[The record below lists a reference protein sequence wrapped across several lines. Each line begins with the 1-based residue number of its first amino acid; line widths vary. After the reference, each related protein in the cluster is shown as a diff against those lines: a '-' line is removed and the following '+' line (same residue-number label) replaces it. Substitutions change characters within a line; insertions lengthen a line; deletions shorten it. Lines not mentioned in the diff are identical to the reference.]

1 MRRFFRH
8 LLTTL
13 LLPILLLAGVLLA
26 ANTDPGRR
34 LIAWGVGEMTGG
46 QVVLSGLSG
55 ALPGAPRVAR
65 LELRDGD
72 GAWLVV
78 EDVALDIALLQLLRR
93 KVALE
98 ALTARSVVLRRLPPR
113 DEGAAAPIQL
123 PVRVLLQRF
132 FIEDL
137 TLDQVAPG
145 APRLTLDGSGFV
157 ASAEDVQ
164 ATLLM
169 TAPGRADH
177 YRLEV
182 GISDEHY
189 RLKLALQ
196 EAPGGL
202 LAALAAS
209 AGVHV
214 PADLD
219 GWRLDATAE
228 GPRAA
233 LALNAALAAG
243 PLQAAAEGLL
253 DLESGSATGL
263 RVSADVSA
271 MTLALE
277 DSPEIAWR
285 RIGVKADV
293 RGHPGAP
300 QGNARFALDGLR
312 AGDLTLDRLT
322 ATADGDPARL
332 RVAAELQGLQA
343 GGLPETVA
351 TAPLRVVGELTRDD
365 PALPFRLTVRHP
377 LLDLAAEGGVTARS
391 GQATLILPDLAALA
405 APNEVDLAGS
415 ARFDLKGAADG
426 EPQLDATGE
435 LALTRAPGLRPE
447 LIGGLLGPA
456 ARLALSVR
464 RDGDAWQVSS
474 AQIDGARVTARVQG
488 RAASDSVALDWTLDL
503 PDLGVLGPGWS
514 GRVQAQGGVVGNP
527 AAPGVVADLTLDAGR
542 QGTGR
547 GRVTGRLNAR
557 LAEPDGSL
565 DLRGAWAG
573 RPVAINLKAGRS
585 RDGGLDLSFGDS
597 RWAGVAASGSLR
609 LPPGA
614 TLPQGEVRLGIER
627 LADLDPLMAVL
638 IPPGAR
644 SPSGPALAG
653 RLNARLTL
661 TEAGTALIAADGDGL
676 MLPGSVGIG
685 ALALEV
691 RVTDALATARTQAT
705 LRLRGL
711 ALGEVGGDLSL
722 TAQGT
727 AAALVLTADAGLT
740 TPTGPLK
747 LAAGARLD
755 ASARRLALQRLEAR
769 ARGET
774 VRLLAP
780 AVLDFSDG
788 LAVDRLRLG
797 LRPGRSQAAVE
808 VAGRMMPRLDLK
820 ATVAGLP
827 LDLVRLVAADL
838 PLTGALGADLR
849 LTGTLDA
856 PLGSLRAQAS
866 GLRLTEGGGR
876 GVPPAQVKLAADLAP
891 DGAQINAQAETGPR
905 MNLRVQGRI
914 AGRLPFTSGALALR
928 ADGWVDLG
936 LLDPLLTSGGRQLSG
951 KAVLNTAI
959 TGTLA
964 ASRLDGA
971 LRLTDAALRDRTI
984 GLALTGVEGTLVLAG
999 DTVRVERITGHTGGQ
1014 TGRGRVELSG
1024 SVGVLAPGL
1033 PVDVRLV
1040 ARNARPVQLDQ
1051 LDVQGDA
1058 DLRLSGRAAER
1069 LTAAGTVRLS
1079 RVEVRLPDRLP
1090 ATIATLQV
1098 RERGGGDRPAA
1109 TVAPRPPALSPDLAL
1124 DLVLSAP
1131 RAVYVRGRGVDA
1143 ELGGEVRL
1151 SGTMAD
1157 PAVSGGFDL
1166 LLGEY
1171 ELVGQILRF
1180 TRGRIGFDGA
1190 HGIDPTLDMEART
1203 TAAGS
1208 TAILAVLGTAS
1219 KPRIELRGE
1228 PPLPQDEVLSR
1239 LLFGVA
1245 GGRLSP
1251 VQAVRIGMAAASLA
1265 GVGRGDG
1272 LGVLD
1277 RVRTGL
1283 GLERLSLGTDAQGG
1297 AIIEGGR
1304 QITERVYLGARQGSR
1319 AGETQ
1324 GVLRIGITPRIKLEA
1339 DVGATGGTRA
1349 GVAYERE
1356 Y

>member
-1 MRRFFRH
+1 MRRFLRH

-13 LLPILLLAGVLLA
+13 LLPILLLAVLLLA

-55 ALPGAPRVAR
+55 ALPGAPRIAR

-72 GAWLVV
+72 GTWLVV
-78 EDVALDIALLQLLRR
+78 EDAALDIDPLQLLRR
-93 KVALE
+93 KVAIE

-137 TLDQVAPG
+137 TLDQAVPG
-145 APRLTLDGSGFV
+145 APRLTLDGSGLV

-164 ATLLM
+164 ATLRM
-169 TAPGRADH
+169 TAPGRADR

-182 GISDEHY
+182 GISEGHY

-202 LAALAAS
+202 LAALVAS

-219 GWRLDATAE
+219 GWHLDATAE

-243 PLQAAAEGLL
+243 PLQAAVEGLL

-263 RVSADVSA
+263 RVSADVPA
-271 MTLALE
+271 MTLARE
-277 DSPEIAWR
+277 DSAEIAWR
-285 RIGVKADV
+285 RISVKADV

-300 QGNARFALDGLR
+300 QGNARFELDGLR
-312 AGDLTLDRLT
+312 AGDLTLARLT
-322 ATADGDPARL
+322 ATVDGDPARL
-332 RVAAELQGLQA
+332 RVDAELQGLQA
-343 GGLPETVA
+343 GGLPETAA
-351 TAPLRVVGELTRDD
+351 TVPLRVVGELTRDD

-405 APNEVDLAGS
+405 APNGVDLAGS
-415 ARFDLKGAADG
+415 ARFDLQGAADG
-426 EPQLDATGE
+426 QPQLDATGE

-447 LIGGLLGPA
+447 LSGGLLGPA

-474 AQIDGARVTARVQG
+474 AQIDGARLKASVQG
-488 RAASDSVALDWTLDL
+488 RVASDSVALGWTLDL
-503 PDLGVLGPGWS
+503 PDLSVLGPGWS
-514 GRVQAQGGVVGNP
+514 GRVQAQGGVAGNP
-527 AAPGVVADLTLDAGR
+527 AAPEVVADLTLDAGR
-542 QGTGR
+542 QGVGR

-557 LAEPDGSL
+557 LAEPGGSL

-585 RDGGLDLSFGDS
+585 KDGGLDLSFGDS

-614 TLPQGEVRLGIER
+614 TLPQGEVRLSAER
-627 LADLDPLMAVL
+627 LADLDPLMAAL

-644 SPSGPALAG
+644 PPSGPALAG
-653 RLNARLTL
+653 RLSARLTL
-661 TEAGTALIAADGDGL
+661 TEAGTALIAADGSGL

-691 RVTDALATARTQAT
+691 RVTDALAIAQTQAT

-722 TAQGT
+722 TAQGP

-755 ASARRLALQRLEAR
+755 APARRLALQRLEAQ

-780 AVLDFSDG
+780 AVLDFADG

-797 LRPGRSQAAVE
+797 LRPGRSQASVE
-808 VAGRMMPRLDLK
+808 IAGRVMPRLDLT
-820 ATVAGLP
+820 ATGAGLP

-838 PLTGALGADLR
+838 PLTGTLGADLR

-876 GVPPAQVKLAADLAP
+876 GVPPAQVKLTVDLAP
-891 DGAQINAQAETGPR
+891 DGAQIDARAETGPR
-905 MNLRVQGRI
+905 MNLRAQGRI
-914 AGRLPFTSGALALR
+914 GGRLPFTSGALALR

-936 LLDPLLTSGGRQLSG
+936 LLDPLLTSGGRQLG
-951 KAVLNTAI
+951 GRAVLNTAI

-964 ASRLDGA
+964 APRLDGT

-1014 TGRGRVELSG
+1014 TGRGSVELSG

-1098 RERGGGDRPAA
+1098 RERGGVGRPAA
-1109 TVAPRPPALSPDLAL
+1109 APPRPPALSPDLAL

-1151 SGTMAD
+1151 SGTLAD

-1190 HGIDPTLDMEART
+1190 HGIDPTLDLEART

-1265 GVGRGDG
+1265 GVGRGGG

-1277 RVRTGL
+1277 RARTGL

-1297 AIIEGGR
+1297 ATIEGGR
-1304 QITERVYLGARQGSR
+1304 QITERVYLGARQGAR

-1324 GVLRIGITPRIKLEA
+1324 GVLRIGVTPRIKLEA

-1349 GVAYERE
+1349 GAAYERE

>member
-1 MRRFFRH
+1 MHRFLRH
-8 LLTTL
+8 LLITL
-13 LLPILLLAGVLLA
+13 LLPILLLAGLLLA
-26 ANTDPGRR
+26 ANTDPGWR
-34 LIAWGVGEMTGG
+34 LIAWGVGEMSGG

-72 GAWLVV
+72 GAWLVA
-78 EDVALDIALLQLLRR
+78 EDVALDIDLLQLLRR
-93 KVALE
+93 KVAIE

-132 FIEDL
+132 LIEDL

-145 APRLTLDGSGFV
+145 APRLTLDGSGL
-157 ASAEDVQ
+157 ATSAEDVQ
-164 ATLLM
+164 ATLLI
-169 TAPGRADH
+169 TAPGRADR
-177 YRLEV
+177 YRLEA

-202 LAALAAS
+202 LAALAAL
-209 AGVHV
+209 AGAHV

-263 RVSADVSA
+263 RVSADATA

-285 RIGVKADV
+285 RIGVKADM

-300 QGNARFALDGLR
+300 QGNARFELDGLR

-343 GGLPETVA
+343 AGLPEA
-351 TAPLRVVGELTRDD
+351 AAAALRVMGELTHDD

-405 APNEVDLAGS
+405 APNGVDLAGR
-415 ARFDLKGAADG
+415 ARFDLKGAANG

-435 LALTRAPGLRPE
+435 LALTRAPGLRSE

-456 ARLALSVR
+456 ARLTFSVR

-474 AQIDGARVTARVQG
+474 AQIDGGRVKAGVQG
-488 RAASDSVALDWTLDL
+488 RVASDSVALDWTLNL

-514 GRVQAQGGVVGNP
+514 GQAQVQGGVAGNP

-542 QGTGR
+542 QGAGR
-547 GRVTGRLNAR
+547 GRVTGRLNAQ
-557 LAEPDGSL
+557 LAEPGGSL

-573 RPVAINLKAGRS
+573 RPVAINLQAGRS
-585 RDGGLDLSFGDS
+585 RDGGLNLSFGDS
-597 RWAGVAASGSLR
+597 RWAGIAASGSLR

-627 LADLDPLMAVL
+627 LADLDPLIAVL
-638 IPPGAR
+638 IPPGTR
-644 SPSGPALAG
+644 SPSDPALAG
-653 RLNARLTL
+653 RLSARLTL

-691 RVTDALATARTQAT
+691 RVTDALAIARTQAT

-722 TAQGT
+722 TAQGP

-755 ASARRLALQRLEAR
+755 ASARRLALQHLEAQ

-780 AVLDFSDG
+780 AVLDFADG

-808 VAGRMMPRLDLK
+808 VAGRMRPRLDLK

-856 PLGSLRAQAS
+856 PLGALRAQAS

-876 GVPPAQVKLAADLAP
+876 GVPPAQIKLAVDLAP
-891 DGAQINAQAETGPR
+891 DGAQIDARAEMGPR

-914 AGRLPFTSGALALR
+914 AGRLPFTAGALALQ
-928 ADGWVDLG
+928 ADGWGDLG

-951 KAVLNTAI
+951 KAMLNTAI

-964 ASRLDGA
+964 APRLDGA
-971 LRLTDAALRDRTI
+971 LRLTDAALRDRTV
-984 GLALTGVEGTLVLAG
+984 GLALTGVEGALVLTG

-1014 TGRGRVELSG
+1014 TGQGRVELSG
-1024 SVGVLAPGL
+1024 RVGVLAPGR

-1069 LTAAGTVRLS
+1069 LSAAGTVRLS
-1079 RVEVRLPDRLP
+1079 RIEVRLPDRLP
-1090 ATIATLQV
+1090 ATLATLQV
-1098 RERGGGDRPAA
+1098 RERGGVNRPAA
-1109 TVAPRPPALSPDLAL
+1109 APPRPPAWSPDLAL
-1124 DLVLSAP
+1124 DLMLSAP

-1151 SGTMAD
+1151 SGTLAD
-1157 PAVSGGFDL
+1157 PVVSGGFDL
-1166 LLGEY
+1166 LRGEY

-1190 HGIDPTLDMEART
+1190 HGIDPTLDLEARA

-1219 KPRIELRGE
+1219 TPRIELRGE

-1277 RVRTGL
+1277 RARTGL
-1283 GLERLSLGTDAQGG
+1283 GLERLSLGADAQGG

-1304 QITERVYLGARQGSR
+1304 QITDRVYLGARQGGW

-1324 GVLRIGITPRIKLEA
+1324 GVLRIEVTPRIKLEV

-1349 GVAYERE
+1349 GAAYERE